1 MPPRPRATSIEVSG
15 GTLLV
20 RGDLGID
27 EEKAFSDAARELLAT
42 GEGEVL
48 IDISDVRYISSIFV
62 RDIALAMLNADEQS
76 CSLTVRTNDKVAHIL
91 SLGGVDTLGNVEVV
105 E

>member
-1 MPPRPRATSIEVSG
+1 MSPGSKSTSIEVSG

-27 EEKAFSDAARELLAT
+27 EEETFSEAARELVAT
-42 GEGEVL
+42 EQEELL

-62 RDIALAMLNADEQS
+62 RDIALAMLNADEQGR
-76 CSLTVRTNDKVAHIL
+76 SLSVRANDRVAHIL
-91 SLGGVDTLGNVEVV
+91 SLGGVDSLGKVEVV